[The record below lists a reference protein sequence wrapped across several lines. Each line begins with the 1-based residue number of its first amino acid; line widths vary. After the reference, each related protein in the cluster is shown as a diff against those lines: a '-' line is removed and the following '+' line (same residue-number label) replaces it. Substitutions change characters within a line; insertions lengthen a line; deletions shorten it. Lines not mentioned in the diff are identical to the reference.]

1 VASDAQMRD
10 ALLRVADVASARG
23 LSQCAPIQTA
33 THRAIPILAYRLERR
48 PSDIHVV
55 LPAHARSGLVFAAA
69 PEAIVGD
76 VDLQAGVTI
85 HSQDLVP
92 PRSFQRLT
100 GNRWW
105 TLAARC

>member
-1 VASDAQMRD
+1 
-10 ALLRVADVASARG
+10 
-23 LSQCAPIQTA
+23 
-33 THRAIPILAYRLERR
+33 
-48 PSDIHVV
+48 
-55 LPAHARSGLVFAAA
+55 VFAAA

-76 VDLQAGVTI
+76 VDLQPGVTI

-92 PRSFQRLT
+92 PRAFQRLT